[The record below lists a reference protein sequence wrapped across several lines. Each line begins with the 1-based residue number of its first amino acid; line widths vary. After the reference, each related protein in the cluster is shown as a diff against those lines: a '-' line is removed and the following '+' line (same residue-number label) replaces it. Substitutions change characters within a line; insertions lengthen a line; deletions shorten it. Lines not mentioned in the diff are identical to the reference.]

1 MPNPTLQIAMRIDK
15 CYDEVL
21 SFVEERGM
29 SGWCVR
35 EVAGADNEHWHWYLE
50 TDGFKNLQAMRVAL
64 TRKVPD
70 LKGNGAYS
78 IKSCD
83 ENVER
88 YWQYMAK
95 GEANG
100 EGVLPCWRHGLL
112 WTDEKLEELH
122 AAYWS
127 ENQVRKRQ
135 KLRPIDEVVL
145 EKAKEA
151 GVAWDR
157 PYELQKIYI
166 KELFA
171 RLKPINM
178 YSVRSHCNLIALQL
192 APDVSEA
199 VDKLVEHGG
208 LL

>member
-1 MPNPTLQIAMRIDK
+1 MSAIKLSLRIDK
-15 CYDEVL
+15 CFSEVL
-21 SFVEERGM
+21 EYVEEKGM

-35 EVAGADNEHWHWYLE
+35 EVAGDENEHWHWYLE
-50 TDGFKNLQAMRVAL
+50 GDGFKNLQAFRVSL
-64 TRKVPD
+64 TRRIPE

-78 IKSCD
+78 VKECD

-95 GEANG
+95 GDGDG
-100 EGVLPCWRHGLL
+100 EGVTPAWRHGLL
-112 WTDEKLEELH
+112 WTDDKLEELH
-122 AAYWS
+122 RAYWS
-127 ENQVRKRQ
+127 ENHAFKKR

-157 PYELQKIYI
+157 PYDLQKIYI

-171 RLKPINM
+171 RNKPINLF
-178 YSVRSHCNLIALQL
+178 SVRSHCNLIALQL

-199 VDKLVEHGG
+199 VDQLVDRGG